1 MFDVPLASAIV
12 ASSTEYSTTW
22 FTEFLP
28 FLYVV
33 VGIAAA
39 VALLMF
45 LRKKIGGAV
54 ARMGGGRRGRRRR

>member
-1 MFDVPLASAIV
+1 MFDVPLASEII
-12 ASSTEYSTTW
+12 ASSTEYSTSW

-45 LRKKIGGAV
+45 LRKKLGRAISS
-54 ARMGGGRRGRRRR
+54 MGGGKGRGRRR